1 MDMKHPSARQFT
13 WGLWGLNHC
22 FISLLKLMAI
32 YNSDKPML
40 KLLTYVTIPT
50 FGYCVLGQKQM
61 AKAGGDVGGF
71 VAICGVQILCLGYL
85 GFLC

>member
-1 MDMKHPSARQFT
+1 
-13 WGLWGLNHC
+13 
-22 FISLLKLMAI
+22 
-32 YNSDKPML
+32 ML